1 MERAEQLFKLMEQ
14 TSFITPEGKTL
25 TVIES
30 TREYQK
36 MRIVDDKYFE
46 AVSLVQKYN
55 NISIQ
60 MLMDELNIDK
70 NRAENIIG
78 GLGRHGILGALL
90 ESMHGDYLILNPKK
104 IKSFRT
110 RVLKT
115 FPEGIYRE
123 ENGKRSMENLLMF
136 L

>member
-1 MERAEQLFKLMEQ
+1 MEQ

-78 GLGRHGILGALL
+78 GLGRHGILEHFLNQCMVII
-90 ESMHGDYLILNPKK
+90 SFLILKK
-104 IKSFRT
+104 
-110 RVLKT
+110 L
-115 FPEGIYRE
+115 
-123 ENGKRSMENLLMF
+123 NLLGQGCLKHF
-136 L
+136 RREFIEKKTVKDLWRIS